1 MFNTAL
7 TVASLFAASSF
18 AAQTPAMD
26 AFKSFASEDGT
37 CLAEYYAPCGAYD
50 TCCDGMQCLNGGDPY
65 HCQFSCWK
73 ADGCQNHD
81 PKYGELYCAD
91 LSVYGGFCRQR

>member
-1 MFNTAL
+1 MFNKAIV
-7 TVASLFAASSF
+7 VASIFATSYANH
-18 AAQTPAMD
+18 QTTAD
-26 AFKSFASEDGT
+26 ALKALQQNDE
-37 CLAEYYAPCGAYD
+37 CLSDYYAPCGMYD
-50 TCCDGMQCLNGGDPY
+50 TCCDGMQCLNGGNPY
-65 HCQFSCWK
+65 HCQYSCWK